1 MTSKVV
7 TLVESS
13 KEKAL
18 QTYDTAASL
27 AEDYTLPLRTK
38 AAALHESSKT
48 QMVALFDASKATAES
63 SKTQMVALL
72 DSSKAK
78 AVLAVQPLK
87 PFYMKAQNGVAVIV
101 ATGATTYVVVQVK
114 F

>member
-7 TLVESS
+7 TLGESS

-27 AEDYTLPLRTK
+27 AEDYTLPVRTK
-38 AAALHESSKT
+38 VAALHESSKT
-48 QMVALFDASKATAES
+48 QMVALLDASKATAES

-72 DSSKAK
+72 DASKAK
-78 AVLAVQPLK
+78 AESSKAHMVALLDASKAKADLAVQPLK
-87 PFYMKAQNGVAVIV
+87 
-101 ATGATTYVVVQVK
+101 
-114 F
+114 